1 LLSRKCI
8 KIFNNKQQCYFYYQK
23 LFSTFVIRPFLEL
36 TLIYIIF
43 SVFDQDMSLHKS
55 DKIKQDLVV
64 DKTAIPPTQGKSF
77 LEVLLHESTGDDFLE
92 IEQDAFA
99 ELAIPD
105 KNKRKKKFKFIR
117 FPNLKEILDNMNEA
131 EPEKPDCYIIMDND
145 KSLKANEMEAA
156 RQEAYDRDDT
166 EEFLNSISDRLKE
179 FAHKG
184 FKNTPKDSLSWMDNK
199 DSLQSEIIKSI
210 TEDNNIIS
218 ETLANLL
225 VAQGQNSKAVKMYQA
240 LCLKFPEKSIY
251 FAKKIKQLQA

>member
-1 LLSRKCI
+1 MSR
-8 KIFNNKQQCYFYYQK
+8 
-23 LFSTFVIRPFLEL
+23 
-36 TLIYIIF
+36 
-43 SVFDQDMSLHKS
+43 HKS
-55 DKIKQDLVV
+55 DKIKLDAAV

-77 LEVLLHESTGDDFLE
+77 LEVLLQESTGDDFLE
-92 IEQDAFA
+92 LEQSAFA

-131 EPEKPDCYIIMDND
+131 EPEKPDGYIIMDND
-145 KSLKANEMEAA
+145 KSVETKEIEAA
-156 RQEAYDRDDT
+156 RQEASDRDDT

-179 FAHKG
+179 FSNKG
-184 FKNTPKDSLSWMDNK
+184 LKNTPKDSLSWIDNN

-251 FAKKIKQLQA
+251 FAKKIKQLQP

>member
-1 LLSRKCI
+1 MSR
-8 KIFNNKQQCYFYYQK
+8 
-23 LFSTFVIRPFLEL
+23 
-36 TLIYIIF
+36 
-43 SVFDQDMSLHKS
+43 HKS
-55 DKIKQDLVV
+55 DKIKLDAAV

-77 LEVLLHESTGDDFLE
+77 LEVLLQESTGDDFLE
-92 IEQDAFA
+92 LEQSAFA

-131 EPEKPDCYIIMDND
+131 EPEKPDGYVIVNEHQN
-145 KSLKANEMEAA
+145 LKNTELKQIEEEA
-156 RQEAYDRDDT
+156 EKRDDT

-179 FAHKG
+179 FSNKG

-199 DSLQSEIIKSI
+199 DSLEAEIIKSI

-225 VAQGQNSKAVKMYQA
+225 VAQGQTSKAVKMYQA
-240 LCLKFPEKSIY
+240 LCLQFPEKSIY
-251 FAKKIKQLQA
+251 FAKKIKHIKE